1 MEIDVVSFV
10 EKTTTDTVE
19 DCTISGLFTELEGP
33 VASIEEDT
41 ASETEEDCIL
51 SELSIELVSSVVT
64 FEEDTASETVVVCI
78 VSTFVPVV
86 VSRAKGNVSVAEVAT
101 DEKGVVTSLDT
112 SEKLVV
118 IVEVPPMGFRLVPVV
133 RSRA

>member
-1 MEIDVVSFV
+1 MG
-10 EKTTTDTVE
+10 T
-19 DCTISGLFTELEGP
+19 

-41 ASETEEDCIL
+41 ASETEEDCIF
-51 SELSIELVSSVVT
+51 SELSIELVGSVVT
-64 FEEDTASETVVVCI
+64 FEEDKASETVVVCI

-86 VSRAKGNVSVAEVAT
+86 VSRAKGNVSVAEVAI

-112 SEKLVV
+112 SVIV